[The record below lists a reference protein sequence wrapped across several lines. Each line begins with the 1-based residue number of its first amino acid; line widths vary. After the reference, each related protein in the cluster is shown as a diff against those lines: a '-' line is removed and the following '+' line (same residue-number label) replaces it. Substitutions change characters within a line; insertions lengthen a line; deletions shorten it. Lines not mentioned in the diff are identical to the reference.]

1 MPSSSEQ
8 SQVED
13 GIKPQPDGSLSLVSR
28 LEALLFVADEPTPIR
43 QLAVA
48 LELDEQDVDAALQQ
62 LAGLCQA
69 RGLRLQRDD
78 RRVQFVTAPEAAAD
92 VQRFLGLEDSATLS
106 AAALE
111 ALALVAYHQPVT
123 RAQIDAVRGVSSDS
137 VLRTLLA
144 RGLIEARGRLN
155 QAGRPIV
162 YGTTFEFLQHFG
174 LADIQELP
182 EWSEMASLRKGE
194 PNDPGRQEDQLTAP

>member
-1 MPSSSEQ
+1 MPSSNEQ
-8 SQVED
+8 SEVE
-13 GIKPQPDGSLSLVSR
+13 GRVKPQPDSSLSLVSR

-43 QLAVA
+43 QLATA
-48 LELDEQDVDAALQQ
+48 LGLDEQDIDAALKQ
-62 LAGLCQA
+62 LAGLCHA
-69 RGLRLQRDD
+69 RGVRLQRDD

-106 AAALE
+106 AASLE

-144 RGLIEARGRLN
+144 RGLIKAQGRLN
-155 QAGRPIV
+155 QAGRPII

-174 LADIQELP
+174 LTDIQELP
-182 EWSEMASLRKGE
+182 EWSEMACLREGE
-194 PNDPGRQEDQLTAP
+194 PDDPGRQEDQLTAA